1 MFKNAR
7 SANSH
12 SPFPVSLQRRQ
23 PFFTFF
29 PFYRFLSTAPALFLP
44 FSLFT
49 VSFQRRQPFLPFSL
63 FTVSFQQRQ
72 PFFYLFPFLPFPFN
86 GASPFLPFY
95 PFTFL
100 PLNIFHHFLQ
110 PVYCVRQILSE
121 AVVCE
126 QIMVV
131 SGREGRVEGCVHFF
145 DILRDGIFYIVLLP
159 IHGRMF
165 IHAPFLMEKAERLFH
180 AVFRYLL
187 RVFCAHDS
195 LFFLVFPCK
204 ITHNLSNPFILP
216 FVFILPRASFLL

>member
-1 MFKNAR
+1 MREAQTAFPLFRFPFNGA
-7 SANSH
+7 
-12 SPFPVSLQRRQ
+12 SPFFTFSPFYRFLSTA
-23 PFFTFF
+23 PAFFFTFF
-29 PFYRFLSTAPALFLP
+29 PFYRFLSTAPAL
-44 FSLFT
+44 
-49 VSFQRRQPFLPFSL
+49 
-63 FTVSFQQRQ
+63 
-72 PFFYLFPFLPFPFN
+72 
-86 GASPFLPFY
+86 FLPFY

-126 QIMVV
+126 QIMAV

-195 LFFLVFPCK
+195 LLLNASCLK
-204 ITHNLSNPFILP
+204 FINCT
-216 FVFILPRASFLL
+216 FASVV

>member
-1 MFKNAR
+1 MREAQTAFPLFRFPFNGA
-7 SANSH
+7 SLFFPFSFL
-12 SPFPVSLQRRQ
+12 PFPFNGAS

-29 PFYRFLSTAPALFLP
+29 PFYRFPSTAPALFLP

-49 VSFQRRQPFLPFSL
+49 VSFQRRQPF
-63 FTVSFQQRQ
+63 FT
-72 PFFYLFPFLPFPFN
+72 
-86 GASPFLPFY
+86 FLPFY
-95 PFTFL
+95 PLPFL

-126 QIMVV
+126 QIMAV

-195 LFFLVFPCK
+195 LLLNAPCLK
-204 ITHNLSNPFILP
+204 FINCT
-216 FVFILPRASFLL
+216 FASVV

>member
-1 MFKNAR
+1 MREAQTAFPLFRFPFNGA
-7 SANSH
+7 SLFFPFSFL
-12 SPFPVSLQRRQ
+12 PFPFNGAS

-29 PFYRFLSTAPALFLP
+29 PFYRFPSTAPAL
-44 FSLFT
+44 
-49 VSFQRRQPFLPFSL
+49 
-63 FTVSFQQRQ
+63 
-72 PFFYLFPFLPFPFN
+72 
-86 GASPFLPFY
+86 FLPFY

-110 PVYCVRQILSE
+110 PVYCVRQILCE

-126 QIMVV
+126 QIMAV

-145 DILRDGIFYIVLLP
+145 DILRDCIFYIVLLP

>member
-7 SANSH
+7 SANSL
-12 SPFPVSLQRRQ
+12 SPFPVSLQR
-23 PFFTFF
+23 
-29 PFYRFLSTAPALFLP
+29 
-44 FSLFT
+44 
-49 VSFQRRQPFLPFSL
+49 
-63 FTVSFQQRQ
+63 RQ

-86 GASPFLPFY
+86 GASPFFTFFPFYRFLSTAQALFLPFY

-195 LFFLVFPCK
+195 
-204 ITHNLSNPFILP
+204 
-216 FVFILPRASFLL
+216 FLLNASCLKFINCTFASVV

>member
-7 SANSH
+7 SANSL
-12 SPFPVSLQRRQ
+12 SPFPVSL
-23 PFFTFF
+23 
-29 PFYRFLSTAPALFLP
+29 
-44 FSLFT
+44 
-49 VSFQRRQPFLPFSL
+49 QRRQPFLPFSL
-63 FTVSFQQRQ
+63 FTVSFQRRQ

-95 PFTFL
+95 LFTFL

-131 SGREGRVEGCVHFF
+131 TGREGRVEGCVHFF

-195 LFFLVFPCK
+195 LLLNASCLK
-204 ITHNLSNPFILP
+204 FINCT
-216 FVFILPRASFLL
+216 FASVV

>member
-1 MFKNAR
+1 MREAQTAFPLFRFPFNGA
-7 SANSH
+7 SLFLPFSFL
-12 SPFPVSLQRRQ
+12 PFPFNGAS
-23 PFFTFF
+23 
-29 PFYRFLSTAPALFLP
+29 LFLP

-49 VSFQRRQPFLPFSL
+49 VSFQRRQPF
-63 FTVSFQQRQ
+63 
-72 PFFYLFPFLPFPFN
+72 FYLFP
-86 GASPFLPFY
+86 
-95 PFTFL
+95 FL
-100 PLNIFHHFLQ
+100 PLNIFHHFLHS
-110 PVYCVRQILSE
+110 VYCVRQILSE

-187 RVFCAHDS
+187 RVFCVHDS

>member
-1 MFKNAR
+1 MREAQT
-7 SANSH
+7 A
-12 SPFPVSLQRRQ
+12 FPLFR
-23 PFFTFF
+23 F
-29 PFYRFLSTAPALFLP
+29 PFNGAS
-44 FSLFT
+44 
-49 VSFQRRQPFLPFSL
+49 PFLPFSL

-100 PLNIFHHFLQ
+100 PLNIFPHFLQ

-126 QIMVV
+126 QIMAV

-145 DILRDGIFYIVLLP
+145 DILWDGIFYIVLLP

>member
-1 MFKNAR
+1 MREAQTDFPLFR
-7 SANSH
+7 F
-12 SPFPVSLQRRQ
+12 PFNGAS

-44 FSLFT
+44 FS
-49 VSFQRRQPFLPFSL
+49 
-63 FTVSFQQRQ
+63 
-72 PFFYLFPFLPFPFN
+72 FLPFPFN
-86 GASPFLPFY
+86 GASLFLPFY

-195 LFFLVFPCK
+195 LLLNASCLK
-204 ITHNLSNPFILP
+204 FINCT
-216 FVFILPRASFLL
+216 FASVV

>member
-7 SANSH
+7 SANSL
-12 SPFPVSLQRRQ
+12 SPFPVSL
-23 PFFTFF
+23 
-29 PFYRFLSTAPALFLP
+29 
-44 FSLFT
+44 
-49 VSFQRRQPFLPFSL
+49 QRRQPFLPFSL

-165 IHAPFLMEKAERLFH
+165 VHAPFLMEKAERLFH

-195 LFFLVFPCK
+195 LLLNASCLK
-204 ITHNLSNPFILP
+204 FINCT
-216 FVFILPRASFLL
+216 FASVV

>member
-7 SANSH
+7 SANSL
-12 SPFPVSLQRRQ
+12 SPFPVSLQR
-23 PFFTFF
+23 
-29 PFYRFLSTAPALFLP
+29 
-44 FSLFT
+44 
-49 VSFQRRQPFLPFSL
+49 
-63 FTVSFQQRQ
+63 RQ

-86 GASPFLPFY
+86 GASPFFTFFPFYRFPSTAPALFLPFY

>member
-7 SANSH
+7 SANSL

-29 PFYRFLSTAPALFLP
+29 PFFRFLSTAPALFFP
-44 FSLFT
+44 FS
-49 VSFQRRQPFLPFSL
+49 
-63 FTVSFQQRQ
+63 
-72 PFFYLFPFLPFPFN
+72 FLPFPFN
-86 GASPFLPFY
+86 GASPFFTFFPFYRFPSTAPALFLPFY

-195 LFFLVFPCK
+195 LLLNASCLK
-204 ITHNLSNPFILP
+204 FINCT
-216 FVFILPRASFLL
+216 FASVV

>member
-1 MFKNAR
+1 MREAQT
-7 SANSH
+7 A
-12 SPFPVSLQRRQ
+12 FPLFR
-23 PFFTFF
+23 F
-29 PFYRFLSTAPALFLP
+29 PFNGASLFLP

-49 VSFQRRQPFLPFSL
+49 VSFQRRQPF
-63 FTVSFQQRQ
+63 
-72 PFFYLFPFLPFPFN
+72 
-86 GASPFLPFY
+86 
-95 PFTFL
+95 FTFL

-195 LFFLVFPCK
+195 LLLNASCLK
-204 ITHNLSNPFILP
+204 FINCI
-216 FVFILPRASFLL
+216 FASVV

>member
-1 MFKNAR
+1 MREAQT
-7 SANSH
+7 A
-12 SPFPVSLQRRQ
+12 FPL
-23 PFFTFF
+23 FLF
-29 PFYRFLSTAPALFLP
+29 PFNGAS
-44 FSLFT
+44 
-49 VSFQRRQPFLPFSL
+49 PFLPFSL

-126 QIMVV
+126 QIMAV

>member
-1 MFKNAR
+1 MREAQT
-7 SANSH
+7 A
-12 SPFPVSLQRRQ
+12 FPLFR
-23 PFFTFF
+23 F
-29 PFYRFLSTAPALFLP
+29 PFNGA
-44 FSLFT
+44 SL
-49 VSFQRRQPFLPFSL
+49 FLPFSL

-187 RVFCAHDS
+187 RVFCVHDS

>member
-1 MFKNAR
+1 MREAQTAFPLFR
-7 SANSH
+7 F
-12 SPFPVSLQRRQ
+12 PFNGASL
-23 PFFTFF
+23 FYLF
-29 PFYRFLSTAPALFLP
+29 PFYRFLSTAPALF
-44 FSLFT
+44 
-49 VSFQRRQPFLPFSL
+49 
-63 FTVSFQQRQ
+63 
-72 PFFYLFPFLPFPFN
+72 YLFPFYRFLSTAP
-86 GASPFLPFY
+86 ALFLPFY

-126 QIMVV
+126 QIMAV

-195 LFFLVFPCK
+195 LLLNASCLK
-204 ITHNLSNPFILP
+204 FINCT
-216 FVFILPRASFLL
+216 FASVV

>member
-7 SANSH
+7 SANSL

-44 FSLFT
+44 F
-49 VSFQRRQPFLPFSL
+49 
-63 FTVSFQQRQ
+63 
-72 PFFYLFPFLPFPFN
+72 YPFP
-86 GASPFLPFY
+86 
-95 PFTFL
+95 FL

-110 PVYCVRQILSE
+110 PVYCVRQILCE

-195 LFFLVFPCK
+195 LLLNASCLK
-204 ITHNLSNPFILP
+204 FINCT
-216 FVFILPRASFLL
+216 FASVV

>member
-1 MFKNAR
+1 MREAQTAFPLFR
-7 SANSH
+7 F
-12 SPFPVSLQRRQ
+12 PFNGAS

-49 VSFQRRQPFLPFSL
+49 VSFQRRQPF
-63 FTVSFQQRQ
+63 FT
-72 PFFYLFPFLPFPFN
+72 
-86 GASPFLPFY
+86 FLPFY

-126 QIMVV
+126 QIMAV

>member
-7 SANSH
+7 SANSL

-23 PFFTFF
+23 P
-29 PFYRFLSTAPALFLP
+29 FLP

-49 VSFQRRQPFLPFSL
+49 VSFQRRQPF
-63 FTVSFQQRQ
+63 
-72 PFFYLFPFLPFPFN
+72 
-86 GASPFLPFY
+86 FY

-187 RVFCAHDS
+187 RVFCDHDS
-195 LFFLVFPCK
+195 LLLNASCLK
-204 ITHNLSNPFILP
+204 FINCTY
-216 FVFILPRASFLL
+216 ASVV

>member
-1 MFKNAR
+1 MREAQTAFPLFRFPFNGA
-7 SANSH
+7 SLFFPFSFL
-12 SPFPVSLQRRQ
+12 PFPFNGAS

-29 PFYRFLSTAPALFLP
+29 PFYRFPSTAPAL
-44 FSLFT
+44 
-49 VSFQRRQPFLPFSL
+49 
-63 FTVSFQQRQ
+63 
-72 PFFYLFPFLPFPFN
+72 
-86 GASPFLPFY
+86 FLPFY

-126 QIMVV
+126 QIMAV

>member
-7 SANSH
+7 SANSL

-29 PFYRFLSTAPALFLP
+29 PFYRFLSTAPAF
-44 FSLFT
+44 FFT
-49 VSFQRRQPFLPFSL
+49 F
-63 FTVSFQQRQ
+63 
-72 PFFYLFPFLPFPFN
+72 FPFYRFLSTAP
-86 GASPFLPFY
+86 ALFLPFY

>member
-29 PFYRFLSTAPALFLP
+29 
-44 FSLFT
+44 LFT
-49 VSFQRRQPFLPFSL
+49 VSFQR
-63 FTVSFQQRQ
+63 RQ

-126 QIMVV
+126 QIMAV

>member
-7 SANSH
+7 SANSL
-12 SPFPVSLQRRQ
+12 SPFSRFLSTAPALFYLFPFLPFPFNGAS

-44 FSLFT
+44 F
-49 VSFQRRQPFLPFSL
+49 
-63 FTVSFQQRQ
+63 
-72 PFFYLFPFLPFPFN
+72 YPFP
-86 GASPFLPFY
+86 
-95 PFTFL
+95 FL

-110 PVYCVRQILSE
+110 PVYCVRQILCE

-126 QIMVV
+126 QIMAV

-145 DILRDGIFYIVLLP
+145 NILRDGIFYIVLLP
-159 IHGRMF
+159 IHSRMF

-195 LFFLVFPCK
+195 LLFLVFPCK

>member
-1 MFKNAR
+1 MREAQT
-7 SANSH
+7 A
-12 SPFPVSLQRRQ
+12 FPLSR
-23 PFFTFF
+23 F
-29 PFYRFLSTAPALFLP
+29 PSTAPALFYLFTFLPFPFNSASLFLP

-49 VSFQRRQPFLPFSL
+49 VSLQR
-63 FTVSFQQRQ
+63 RQ

-95 PFTFL
+95 LFTFL

-131 SGREGRVEGCVHFF
+131 TGREGRVEGCVHFF

-195 LFFLVFPCK
+195 LLLNASCLK
-204 ITHNLSNPFILP
+204 FINCT
-216 FVFILPRASFLL
+216 FASVV

>member
-1 MFKNAR
+1 MREAQT
-7 SANSH
+7 A
-12 SPFPVSLQRRQ
+12 FPLFR
-23 PFFTFF
+23 F
-29 PFYRFLSTAPALFLP
+29 PFNGASLFLP

-49 VSFQRRQPFLPFSL
+49 VSLQR
-63 FTVSFQQRQ
+63 RQ

-86 GASPFLPFY
+86 GASPFFTFFPFFRFPSTAPALFLPFY

-126 QIMVV
+126 QIMAV

-195 LFFLVFPCK
+195 LLLNASCLK
-204 ITHNLSNPFILP
+204 FINCT
-216 FVFILPRASFLL
+216 FASVV

>member
-7 SANSH
+7 SANSL
-12 SPFPVSLQRRQ
+12 SPFPVSLQR
-23 PFFTFF
+23 
-29 PFYRFLSTAPALFLP
+29 
-44 FSLFT
+44 
-49 VSFQRRQPFLPFSL
+49 
-63 FTVSFQQRQ
+63 RQ

-126 QIMVV
+126 QIMAV

-187 RVFCAHDS
+187 RVFFAHDS

>member
-1 MFKNAR
+1 MREAQTAFPLFRFPFNGA
-7 SANSH
+7 SLFLPFSFL
-12 SPFPVSLQRRQ
+12 PFPFNGAS

-29 PFYRFLSTAPALFLP
+29 PFYRFPSTAPAL
-44 FSLFT
+44 
-49 VSFQRRQPFLPFSL
+49 
-63 FTVSFQQRQ
+63 
-72 PFFYLFPFLPFPFN
+72 
-86 GASPFLPFY
+86 FLPFY

-126 QIMVV
+126 QIMAV

>member
-1 MFKNAR
+1 MREAQT
-7 SANSH
+7 A
-12 SPFPVSLQRRQ
+12 FPLFR
-23 PFFTFF
+23 F
-29 PFYRFLSTAPALFLP
+29 PFNGAS
-44 FSLFT
+44 
-49 VSFQRRQPFLPFSL
+49 PFLPFYL

-86 GASPFLPFY
+86 GASPFFTFFPFYRFPSTAPALFLPFFLFTVSFQRRQPFFY

-195 LFFLVFPCK
+195 LLLNASCLK
-204 ITHNLSNPFILP
+204 FINCT
-216 FVFILPRASFLL
+216 FASVV

>member
-1 MFKNAR
+1 MREAQT
-7 SANSH
+7 A
-12 SPFPVSLQRRQ
+12 FPLFR
-23 PFFTFF
+23 F
-29 PFYRFLSTAPALFLP
+29 PFNGA
-44 FSLFT
+44 SL
-49 VSFQRRQPFLPFSL
+49 FLPFSL

-126 QIMVV
+126 QIMAV

>member
-7 SANSH
+7 SANSL

-29 PFYRFLSTAPALFLP
+29 PFYRFPSTAPALFLP

-49 VSFQRRQPFLPFSL
+49 VSFQRRQPF
-63 FTVSFQQRQ
+63 
-72 PFFYLFPFLPFPFN
+72 FYLFPFYRFLSTAP
-86 GASPFLPFY
+86 ALFLPFY

-100 PLNIFHHFLQ
+100 PLNFFHHFLQ

-126 QIMVV
+126 QIMAV

-195 LFFLVFPCK
+195 LLLNASCLK
-204 ITHNLSNPFILP
+204 FINCT
-216 FVFILPRASFLL
+216 FASVV

>member
-1 MFKNAR
+1 MREAQTAFPLFR
-7 SANSH
+7 F
-12 SPFPVSLQRRQ
+12 PFNGAS

-29 PFYRFLSTAPALFLP
+29 PFYRFPSTAPAL
-44 FSLFT
+44 
-49 VSFQRRQPFLPFSL
+49 
-63 FTVSFQQRQ
+63 
-72 PFFYLFPFLPFPFN
+72 
-86 GASPFLPFY
+86 FLPFY

-195 LFFLVFPCK
+195 LLLNASCLKFNICVSNICKQHFTFFVW
-204 ITHNLSNPFILP
+204 
-216 FVFILPRASFLL
+216 

>member
-7 SANSH
+7 SANSL
-12 SPFPVSLQRRQ
+12 SPFPVSLQR
-23 PFFTFF
+23 
-29 PFYRFLSTAPALFLP
+29 
-44 FSLFT
+44 
-49 VSFQRRQPFLPFSL
+49 
-63 FTVSFQQRQ
+63 RQ

-95 PFTFL
+95 LFTLL

-126 QIMVV
+126 QIMAV

-195 LFFLVFPCK
+195 LLLNASCLK
-204 ITHNLSNPFILP
+204 FINCT
-216 FVFILPRASFLL
+216 FASVV

>member
-1 MFKNAR
+1 MREAQTAFPLFR
-7 SANSH
+7 F
-12 SPFPVSLQRRQ
+12 PFNGAS
-23 PFFTFF
+23 PFFTFLPF
-29 PFYRFLSTAPALFLP
+29 PFNSASPFLP

-49 VSFQRRQPFLPFSL
+49 VSFQRRQPF
-63 FTVSFQQRQ
+63 FT
-72 PFFYLFPFLPFPFN
+72 
-86 GASPFLPFY
+86 FLPFY

-126 QIMVV
+126 QIMAV

-195 LFFLVFPCK
+195 LLLNASCLK
-204 ITHNLSNPFILP
+204 FINCT
-216 FVFILPRASFLL
+216 FASVV

>member
-7 SANSH
+7 SANSL

-23 PFFTFF
+23 P
-29 PFYRFLSTAPALFLP
+29 FLP

-49 VSFQRRQPFLPFSL
+49 VSFQRRQPFFPFFL
-63 FTVSFQQRQ
+63 FTVSFQRRQ
-72 PFFYLFPFLPFPFN
+72 PF
-86 GASPFLPFY
+86 FLPFY

-195 LFFLVFPCK
+195 LIFLVFPCK

>member
-1 MFKNAR
+1 MREAQTAFPLFRFPFNGA
-7 SANSH
+7 
-12 SPFPVSLQRRQ
+12 SPFLPFSLFTVSFQRRQ

-29 PFYRFLSTAPALFLP
+29 PFYRFLSTAPAL
-44 FSLFT
+44 
-49 VSFQRRQPFLPFSL
+49 
-63 FTVSFQQRQ
+63 
-72 PFFYLFPFLPFPFN
+72 
-86 GASPFLPFY
+86 FLPFY

-195 LFFLVFPCK
+195 LLLNASCLK
-204 ITHNLSNPFILP
+204 FINCT
-216 FVFILPRASFLL
+216 FASVV

>member
-7 SANSH
+7 SANSL
-12 SPFPVSLQRRQ
+12 SPFPVSLQR
-23 PFFTFF
+23 
-29 PFYRFLSTAPALFLP
+29 
-44 FSLFT
+44 
-49 VSFQRRQPFLPFSL
+49 
-63 FTVSFQQRQ
+63 RQ

-86 GASPFLPFY
+86 GASPFFTFSLFTVSFQRRQPFFLPFY

-126 QIMVV
+126 QIMAV
-131 SGREGRVEGCVHFF
+131 SGREGRVEGYVHFF

-195 LFFLVFPCK
+195 LLLNAPCLK
-204 ITHNLSNPFILP
+204 FINCT
-216 FVFILPRASFLL
+216 FASVV

>member
-1 MFKNAR
+1 MREAQT
-7 SANSH
+7 A
-12 SPFPVSLQRRQ
+12 FPLFR
-23 PFFTFF
+23 F
-29 PFYRFLSTAPALFLP
+29 PFNGASLFLP
-44 FSLFT
+44 FPLFT
-49 VSFQRRQPFLPFSL
+49 VSFQRRQPF
-63 FTVSFQQRQ
+63 
-72 PFFYLFPFLPFPFN
+72 
-86 GASPFLPFY
+86 FLPFY

-126 QIMVV
+126 QIMAV

-195 LFFLVFPCK
+195 LLLNAPCLK
-204 ITHNLSNPFILP
+204 FINCT
-216 FVFILPRASFLL
+216 FASVV